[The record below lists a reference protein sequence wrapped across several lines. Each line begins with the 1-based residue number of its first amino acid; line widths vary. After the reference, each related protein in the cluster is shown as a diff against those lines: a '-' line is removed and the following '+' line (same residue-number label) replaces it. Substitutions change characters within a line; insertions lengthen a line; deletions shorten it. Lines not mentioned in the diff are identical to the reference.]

1 MEKELPKEPQK
12 ELTPPEKPTS
22 DAPPQHV
29 ALELIFDLRAQRL
42 EIRSKASTI
51 MNYAILTEALESIKH
66 LPFDSAT
73 PMPADHTVRATLTLD
88 TATDLV
94 KVEAQAPHSLLKG
107 VVMYALGALTRNQI
121 SQHMAIQLN
130 KLEQRLA
137 RLELKLAKMP
147 GGGEI
152 ILPGSPLARG

>member
-1 MEKELPKEPQK
+1 MPVE
-12 ELTPPEKPTS
+12 
-22 DAPPQHV
+22 V
-29 ALELIFDLRAQRL
+29 IFDLRAQRP

-51 MNYAILTEALESIKH
+51 MNYSILTDALAGLKTRE
-66 LPFDSAT
+66 FDRT
-73 PMPADHTVRATLTLD
+73 LPMPADHTVRATFTLD

-94 KVEAQAPHSLLKG
+94 AIEAQVPNVLLKG
-107 VVMYALGALTRNQI
+107 VIMYAIGALTRNQI
-121 SQHMAIQLN
+121 TQQMGLQIS

-137 RLELKLAKMP
+137 RLELKISKMP